1 MKIIGEYL
9 DRIKLLRKDKKLFI
23 RIMKFYKGVSRD
35 IISRWIRDIMKLVG
49 IDVFKF
55 SLYFIWEVVISVVYN
70 VGVLIDSIMEK
81 VGWLNVSIF

>member
-23 RIMKFYKGVSRD
+23 SIMKFYKRVSRD

-55 SLYFIWEVVISVVYN
+55 SLYFIWVVVISVVYN
-70 VGVLIDSIMEK
+70 VGVLIDIIMEK